1 MTPEVEEPDRTL
13 QAALAM
19 RPRHSLQRK
28 LAWWTLA
35 MVIVPTV
42 LCALWL
48 NALARGAMN
57 DAHARNASMLS
68 QAVAASLSG
77 RVHNGWSP
85 DADHVLEALFLERR
99 LAFVVVTDKHENVL
113 HRRSIDSDAWAAF
126 TNQTGVDGMSGA
138 IDVDQA
144 LFFGEGGD
152 IVVRRTPI
160 WNTPGRGEGGRQ
172 LEGFVLLGLR
182 ERGLPESLGKLQL
195 TQFIAAGIVC
205 VFSLPFVFFAVKR
218 WTAPLKALLVAT
230 VKLGEGEAP
239 QPVPV
244 DTRDELGVLAGAF
257 NAMSRNLSAAH
268 RDLRAANEEL
278 ERKVQARTA
287 ELERVNGRLEA
298 EIREKNEFF
307 RAVSHDLGAPLRN
320 IDGMAAMLLSKY
332 RTQLADDALTKLERI
347 SANVKMQIDLL
358 NDLLEL
364 SRIRTRPGKREKV
377 DLGALVAD
385 LRASLSYDLEASGI
399 ALDLPDAMPVVLA
412 ERNRMRQVFQNLL
425 DNAVKYM
432 LDAKERRVTL
442 GFEEREHQFYF
453 FVADTGSGIDAKDQ
467 PHVFDVFRRGT
478 HSGAHQVAGK
488 GVGLAS
494 VKAIVECYGGT
505 IWLTSEVGKGTTFH
519 FTLDKKQVQAPRI
532 TSDAFSTPVPAPSGR
547 GLG

>member
-1 MTPEVEEPDRTL
+1 MTQVLEERDRDL
-13 QAALAM
+13 RAALSM

-28 LAWWTLA
+28 LVWWTLA
-35 MVIVPTV
+35 MVIVPTL

-57 DAHARNASMLS
+57 EAHARNASMLS

-77 RVHNGWSP
+77 RIDGGWSP
-85 DADHVLEALFLERR
+85 EADHVLEALFLERR

-126 TNQTGVDGMSGA
+126 THQTGVDGMSGSV
-138 IDVDQA
+138 DVDHA
-144 LFFGEGGD
+144 MFFGDGGD

-160 WNTPGRGEGGRQ
+160 WNTPGRGDIARQ
-172 LEGFVLLGLR
+172 LQGFVLLGLR
-182 ERGLPESLGKLQL
+182 ERGLPESLGQLQL
-195 TQFIAAGIVC
+195 TQFVAAGVVC
-205 VFSLPFVFFAVKR
+205 LFSLPFILLAVRR

-257 NAMSRNLSAAH
+257 NAMTRNLSAAH
-268 RDLRAANEEL
+268 RQLRSANEEL
-278 ERKVQARTA
+278 ERKVLARTA

-332 RTQLADDALTKLERI
+332 RAQLADDALTKLERI

-364 SRIRTRPGKREKV
+364 SRIRTRPGKREPV
-377 DLGALVAD
+377 DLSALVAD
-385 LRASLSYDLEASGI
+385 LKASLSYDLEASGI
-399 ALDLPDAMPVVLA
+399 AMEIPGALPVVVA

-432 LDAKERRVTL
+432 LDAKERRITL
-442 GFEEREHQFYF
+442 GYEEREHQLYF
-453 FVADTGSGIDAKDQ
+453 VVTDTGSGIDPKDQ

-494 VKAIVECYGGT
+494 VKAIVECYGGS
-505 IWLTSEVGKGTTFH
+505 IWLTSEVGKGTAFH
-519 FTLDKKQVQAPRI
+519 FTLDRKQVQAP
-532 TSDAFSTPVPAPSGR
+532 
-547 GLG
+547 LGACTV

>member
-1 MTPEVEEPDRTL
+1 MTFADGGSVGSQDTDAGSSLR
-13 QAALAM
+13 AALSM
-19 RPRHSLQRK
+19 RPPHSLQRK
-28 LAWWTLA
+28 LVWWTLG
-35 MVIVPTV
+35 MVIVPTL
-42 LCALWL
+42 LCAVWL
-48 NALARGAMN
+48 NALAKSAMN
-57 DAHARNASMLS
+57 DAHARNATTLS
-68 QAVAASLSG
+68 QAVAAALSG
-77 RVHNGWSP
+77 RIDHGWSD
-85 DADHVLEALFLERR
+85 DAEHVLESLFLERR
-99 LAFVVVTDKHENVL
+99 LAFVVVTDRRENVL

-126 TNQTGVDGMSGA
+126 TQQTGVDGMSGS
-138 IDVDQA
+138 IDVDQP
-144 LFFGEGGD
+144 LFCGEGGE

-160 WNTPGRGEGGRQ
+160 WNTPGRDEGARK
-172 LEGFVLLGLR
+172 LEGYVLLGLR
-182 ERGLPESLGKLQL
+182 EHGLPQSLGQLQN

-205 VFSLPFVFFAVKR
+205 AFSLPFVLFAARR

-230 VKLGEGEAP
+230 VKLGEGEAAP
-239 QPVPV
+239 PVPV
-244 DTRDELGVLAGAF
+244 DTRDELGVLAESF
-257 NAMSRNLSAAH
+257 NAMSRRLGAAH
-268 RDLRAANEEL
+268 RQLRAANEEL

-287 ELERVNGRLEA
+287 ELEHVNSRLEV
-298 EIREKNEFF
+298 EIREKNEFL

-358 NDLLEL
+358 NELLEL
-364 SRIRTRPGKREKV
+364 SRIRTKPGRRERV
-377 DLGALVAD
+377 DLGALVAE
-385 LRASLSYDLEASGI
+385 LKASLSYDLEASRI
-399 ALDLPDAMPVVLA
+399 ALEVPVALPVVLA

-432 LDAKERRVTL
+432 LDAKERRITV
-442 GFEEREHQFYF
+442 GFEEREHQLYF

-505 IWLTSEVGKGTTFH
+505 IGLSSDVGKGTTFH
-519 FTLDKKQVQAPRI
+519 FTLDKKQVQAPQVAVAAAVAI
-532 TSDAFSTPVPAPSGR
+532 AV
-547 GLG
+547 